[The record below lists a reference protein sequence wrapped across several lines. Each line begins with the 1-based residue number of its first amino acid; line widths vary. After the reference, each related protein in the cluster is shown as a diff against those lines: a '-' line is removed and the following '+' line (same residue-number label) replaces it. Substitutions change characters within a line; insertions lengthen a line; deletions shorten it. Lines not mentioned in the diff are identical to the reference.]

1 MPLSLPSTLKL
12 RPSAWIRLLFIQA
25 VAASQAFHQLW
36 EVARRDVQRRI
47 YLAAGWAAA
56 LGIGAAALVYGLR

>member
-1 MPLSLPSTLKL
+1 MQTITETAAADAGEEDS
-12 RPSAWIRLLFIQA
+12 QA
-25 VAASQAFHQLW
+25 VAARQAFHQLW

-56 LGIGAAALVYGLR
+56 LGIGAATLVYYGLR